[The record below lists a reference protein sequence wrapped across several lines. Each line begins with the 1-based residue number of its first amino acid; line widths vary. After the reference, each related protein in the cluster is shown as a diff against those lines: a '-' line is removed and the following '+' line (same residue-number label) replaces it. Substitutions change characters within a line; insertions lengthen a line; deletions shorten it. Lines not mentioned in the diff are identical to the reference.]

1 MEDREIVSLYFARS
15 EQAIAESDRKYG
27 RYCGAIAQ
35 RIVAFREDAEE
46 CVQDTWLRAWDVIP
60 PERPARLGV
69 FLGRITRN
77 LALDRVRFLSRDKRG
92 GSGAQPAYEELEAV
106 LSGDDAEKLVDA
118 LALRQALGRF
128 LAGLPKRQRVIFLR
142 RYWYFQPVK
151 EIAARYDFTQG
162 KVKSMLLRT
171 RRKLG
176 KFLKE
181 EGLC

>member
-60 PERPARLGV
+60 PEQPARLGV

-77 LALDRVRFLSRDKRG
+77 LALDRVRFLGRDKRG
-92 GSGAQPAYEELEAV
+92 GSGAQLAYEELEAV
-106 LSGDDAEKLVDA
+106 LAGDDAEKLVDA
-118 LALRQALGRF
+118 LALRQSLGRF

-151 EIAARYDFTQG
+151 EIATDLG
-162 KVKSMLLRT
+162 LGESLVKMTLLRT
-171 RRKLG
+171 RNA
-176 KFLKE
+176 LKKQLEAE
-181 EGLC
+181 ELL